1 MRGVDCRALLK
12 IFGGLVILYC
22 WRNNSNSRHGTCDDP
37 GVEVESHLAAVL
49 EDDGLHQVA
58 VPLQPDLVSLA
69 PLPGVHQTCTNT
81 NINMQ
86 RRLSSRFHTIGIC
99 KGSLLIIIMRSNNLN
114 MGSFVAAKTN
124 QPLVKIFSDTFIIVS

>member
-1 MRGVDCRALLK
+1 MK
-12 IFGGLVILYC
+12 KEIFGPRTDSKISQDLEMFLKMCYL
-22 WRNNSNSRHGTCDDP
+22 TCDDAS
-37 GVEVESHLAAVL
+37 VEVESHLAAVL

-69 PLPGVHQTCTNT
+69 PLPGVHQPCSNT
-81 NINMQ
+81 NINMH

-99 KGSLLIIIMRSNNLN
+99 KGCLLIMSSNNL
-114 MGSFVAAKTN
+114 VEAKTN